1 MAERDFTS
9 PVPNAAEVPF
19 RMIAAARKWERIAQR
34 WRVLAE
40 QRCAHFDDL
49 YRSGR
54 WKRYYTEQEF
64 LAALRDAV
72 MIAERWAKIAPLP
85 EECEAADTPPGDFK
99 PPIAA

>member
-1 MAERDFTS
+1 MAEREFTS
-9 PVPNAAEVPF
+9 PVPRVEEVPF
-19 RMIAAARKWERIAQR
+19 RMIAATRKWERTAGK

-64 LAALRDAV
+64 LVVLRDAV
-72 MIAERWAKIAPLP
+72 TIAERWAKIAPLP
-85 EECEAADTPPGDFK
+85 EECEAAAQPTKVERPE
-99 PPIAA
+99 AA